1 MNIVITCVKCGNV
14 LTGRQKL
21 YCSSKCKNNQLQS
34 YLAQQARGLKRKRA
48 AVLIRGGKCSI
59 CGYNK
64 NLSALT
70 FHHRNPA
77 LKEFKLDLRALS
89 NRKQE
94 SINKEIQKCTLV
106 CCNCHNELHH
116 PQHNLERTS

>member
-1 MNIVITCVKCGNV
+1 MVMNTVITCVKCGKK
-14 LTGRQKL
+14 LQGKQKL

-34 YLAQQARGLKRKRA
+34 YIAQQARGLKRKLA
-48 AVLIRGGKCSI
+48 IIQKFGGKCSI

-70 FHHRNPA
+70 FHHKDPKN
-77 LKEFKLDLRALS
+77 KEFKLDLRSLS

-94 SINKEIQKCTLV
+94 PIDKEVQKCILV
-106 CCNCHNELHH
+106 CCNCHHELHN
-116 PQHNLERTS
+116 PQRNLE